1 MMYLSYEEYKN
12 LGGTLSETDF
22 RMAEFKARKRID
34 YLTAERVKA
43 MADAGQVPEA
53 VQLCVMSLVNLE
65 SKVGTTAQADNPV
78 VTSYTT
84 DGYTEHYGNAMSA
97 AEANTEMDKLV
108 QQLLF
113 GEVDLCGVPLLY
125 RGVRG

>member
-22 RMAEFKARKRID
+22 KMAEFKARKRID
-34 YLTAERVKA
+34 YLTDERVKA

-53 VQLCVMSLVNLE
+53 VQLCVMSIVDLE
-65 SKVGTTAQADNPV
+65 SKVGATAQANNPV

-97 AEANTEMDKLV
+97 SEANTEMDKLV
-108 QQLLF
+108 KQFLF
-113 GEVDLCGVPLLY
+113 GEVDLNGVPLLY

>member
-22 RMAEFKARKRID
+22 KMAEFKARKRID
-34 YLTAERVKA
+34 YLTADRVKA
-43 MADAGQVPEA
+43 MAEAGLVPEA
-53 VQLCVMSLVNLE
+53 VQLCIVSLVELE
-65 SKVGTTAQADNPV
+65 SKVGAAAQVDNPV
-78 VTSYTT
+78 VTSFTT
-84 DGYTEHYGNAMSA
+84 DGYTEHYGNALSA
-97 AEANTEMDKLV
+97 VEANAEMDKLV
-108 QQLLF
+108 RQLLF

>member
-1 MMYLSYEEYKN
+1 MYLTYEEYKN
-12 LGGTLSETDF
+12 FGGTLSETDF

-43 MADAGQVPEA
+43 MAEADQVPDA
-53 VQLCVMSLVNLE
+53 VRLCVMSLVNLE
-65 SKVGTTAQADNPV
+65 SKVGATAQADNPV

-84 DGYTEHYGNAMSA
+84 DGYTEHYSNAMSA
-97 AEANTEMDKLV
+97 AEANAEMDKLV
-108 QQLLF
+108 RQLLF